1 MGSLVAP
8 AHLCNI
14 VLHNLGIR
22 SKRMTRRQSDTVQLK
37 LRFPERLRL
46 RIESAADRNQR
57 SMNAEIIH
65 RLEQSFQKD
74 DQAALVEATATA
86 VVDKLLIVSDGK
98 PLVPKGGRKS

>member
-1 MGSLVAP
+1 
-8 AHLCNI
+8 
-14 VLHNLGIR
+14 
-22 SKRMTRRQSDTVQLK
+22 
-37 LRFPERLRL
+37 
-46 RIESAADRNQR
+46 
-57 SMNAEIIH
+57 MNAEIIH